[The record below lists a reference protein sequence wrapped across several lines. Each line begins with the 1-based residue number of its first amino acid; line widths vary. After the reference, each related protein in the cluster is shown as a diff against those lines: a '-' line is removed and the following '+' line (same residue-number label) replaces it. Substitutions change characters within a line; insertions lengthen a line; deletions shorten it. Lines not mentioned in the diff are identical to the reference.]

1 MRIIAI
7 LPFMRKT
14 KIRTLVEHLFTAA
27 GRPLSIQGVFHDVR
41 QAHSRAAYST
51 VFRIVMKL
59 QEEGKL
65 HAVDWKERGGRYEWA
80 DMPHHHHI
88 VCQLCGAVAD
98 LEDGD
103 VNFSDAKIAK
113 KTGFSVQH
121 HSIELE
127 GICTDCN
134 LLP

>member
-1 MRIIAI
+1 M
-7 LPFMRKT
+7 
-14 KIRTLVEHLFTAA
+14 
-27 GRPLSIQGVFHDVR
+27 SGVFQDVR
-41 QAHSRAAYST
+41 GVYPHAAYST

-59 QEEGKL
+59 EQEGRV

-98 LEDGD
+98 LEDSD

-127 GICTDCN
+127 GVCAAC
-134 LLP
+134 LGK